1 MLLTLAFLSG
11 LFGGSDDDK
20 KKKEMQKK
28 ELNRKR
34 GKKMIY
40 VMMIWLKQKGQLCK
54 NLGMNLNRKLG

>member
-28 ELNRKR
+28 ELNRKTES
-34 GKKMIY
+34 
-40 VMMIWLKQKGQLCK
+40 WLDTMDDLDDWDLIDSK
-54 NLGMNLNRKLG
+54 